1 MLVAR
6 RLAELREKNQKK
18 VEVETSEKETQSYLQ
33 DLLDQIEAINREK
46 QPHRMLFFKTDNISA
61 LQKIKALNERLK
73 PLLELLF

>member
-46 QPHRMLFFKTDNISA
+46 QPHRMLFFKTDNIPA